1 MRLMKFRILSTFGA
15 ALLYAGGVAQPI
27 FANSDSCAK
36 LMSALQQVNCHK
48 VHSDFPSFAIALEEI
63 LSRSSDDDIR
73 RVLESLEFG
82 RLAGEKMAV
91 LGLATIYE
99 NGLGGVPLDVSRAT
113 NYYLDA
119 VILGSIEAKMLVAMI
134 YCDGR
139 IPAPVLEC
147 LYFLRDAAESG
158 HTQALLVL
166 AEQLVEKLGDFKG
179 AEVYLKKG
187 IEFGMPGAEEALRKL
202 LASRT

>member
-1 MRLMKFRILSTFGA
+1 MKTQILGVFGA
-15 ALLYAGGVAQPI
+15 ALLYAVGVAQPA

-36 LMSALQQVNCHK
+36 LMSALQKVNCHR

-63 LSRSSDDDIR
+63 LRKAPEGDIR
-73 RVLESLEFG
+73 LVLESLEYG

-99 NGLGGVPLDVSRAT
+99 NGLGGVSSDISRAA
-113 NYYLDA
+113 NYYVDA
-119 VILGSIEAKMLVAMI
+119 ISLGSIEAKMLVAMI

-139 IPAPVLEC
+139 IQAPVLEC

-158 HTQALLVL
+158 HAEALLVL
-166 AEQLVEKLGDFKG
+166 AEQLVEKLGDFEG